1 MDQGEERP
9 VNACFV
15 CILFLFLSISLFIL
29 LHVDSLRGTQLLMM
43 NHDLHDD
50 VCIPPF
56 VEPPY

>member
-1 MDQGEERP
+1 MGQEEERP

-15 CILFLFLSISLFIL
+15 CIFFLFLSISLLIFF
-29 LHVDSLRGTQLLMM
+29 HVDSLRGTPLLMM

-56 VEPPY
+56 G